1 MVNTPIYID
10 TSESVSTD
18 TYKVGINV
26 DKNISLSSN
35 LHIGGQIY
43 FEHFYDGTSTG
54 SENQVLTRSAN
65 GITWA
70 DSASGGS
77 NEVQNLVTRIEALES
92 IVQALSPTYFMCYN
106 NASETVA
113 AGQWTDINLDAIPSS
128 TTTSDVTLSS
138 GNVKIATAGKYFIS
152 MGMYFSTNPGTHV
165 YVRKNSTDIIHL
177 ASASDTVNNISSA
190 LVINISANDE
200 LYFRVMAPSGCTIYG
215 AQPPPNDA
223 FFTFISGY
231 RIA

>member
-1 MVNTPIYID
+1 MSGVPY
-10 TSESVSTD
+10 
-18 TYKVGINV
+18 
-26 DKNISLSSN
+26 
-35 LHIGGQIY
+35 
-43 FEHFYDGTSTG
+43 G
-54 SENQVLTRSAN
+54 SEPIGNNTTSAF
-65 GITWA
+65 
-70 DSASGGS
+70 
-77 NEVQNLVTRIEALES
+77 
-92 IVQALSPTYFMCYN
+92 SPTYFMCYN

-113 AGQWTDINLDAIPSS
+113 ANTWTEINLDAIPSS

-165 YVRKNSTDIIHL
+165 YLFQKSTSTAFPIIHL
-177 ASASDTVNNISSA
+177 ASASDTVDNISSA

-200 LYFRVMAPSGCTIYG
+200 LYFRVLAPSGCTIYG
-215 AQPPPNDA
+215 AQSPPNEA